1 MLLKITARRDS
12 TVSSSALHPAEVASK
27 ENISTISPNSLAS
40 NASLILTPPPPK
52 QSVLSDS
59 TVCNSGVV
67 HASRARKTFQ
77 NPDVYSGVAHDG
89 GDSF

>member
-1 MLLKITARRDS
+1 MLLYLNAPPPPRPK
-12 TVSSSALHPAEVASK
+12 
-27 ENISTISPNSLAS
+27 TISP
-40 NASLILTPPPPK
+40 
-52 QSVLSDS
+52 
-59 TVCNSGVV
+59 VV